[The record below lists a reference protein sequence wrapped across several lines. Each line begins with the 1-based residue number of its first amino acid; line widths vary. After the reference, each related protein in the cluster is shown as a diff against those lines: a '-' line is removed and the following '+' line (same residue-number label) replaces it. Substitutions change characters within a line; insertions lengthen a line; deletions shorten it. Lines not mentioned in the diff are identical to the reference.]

1 MKKGFLIILL
11 GTFIIIVLSLIFTI
25 TIYKFKIRKL
35 RKILHDFEKANNL

>member
-1 MKKGFLIILL
+1 MIRNLIFAILW
-11 GTFIIIVLSLIFTI
+11 TIVLSLIFTI